1 MRLHSR
7 RQCDKSN
14 KHIVCVQKPGKLSSE
29 AAFTIPRCGLA
40 FFKLKRD
47 RNVTAVRKKPEIPLL
62 CSSNCQEIRT
72 HNSRRHL
79 WLRFRHGGQPGKRMR
94 SGVRQPCV
102 LTLTSSV
109 TLGKALPSGASAP
122 SSGRPSSYV
131 YQAPAAGLDLEQVH
145 KHWSCYYY

>member
-29 AAFTIPRCGLA
+29 AAFAIPRCGLA

-102 LTLTSSV
+102 HLPPSV
-109 TLGKALPSGASAP
+109 GQMQPPPVHAPSGPRPGSSPEEGCVCICGASQLFI
-122 SSGRPSSYV
+122 YFC
-131 YQAPAAGLDLEQVH
+131 GL
-145 KHWSCYYY
+145 